1 MHAAS
6 DSFDLPTKAGNGE
19 RSANDMN
26 YTDWAMLGIALAN
39 LTLRVWEMRK
49 PSRNND
55 EADPQDH

>member
-6 DSFDLPTKAGNGE
+6 ETFDFSAHAENEE

-26 YTDWAMLGIALAN
+26 YNDWAMLGIALAN

-49 PSRNND
+49 PRRNND